1 MMKILGVKDVEV
13 VSEVMCDICCRSTQ
27 TEGGGL
33 QYGEL
38 WAAWGYG
45 SSHDGERYEVHLCEC
60 CFFEVLANLK
70 HERQRETRF
79 DESDEN
85 RCPENFGLVTP
96 EQSDRLYRFAYIT
109 ALAESIFGSDEKAMQ
124 WLSKPSD
131 RFSGKSPLSILTT
144 TQGASQV
151 EEMLMQLA
159 EGFAF

>member
-1 MMKILGVKDVEV
+1 MKILGVKDVEV

-38 WAAWGYG
+38 RAAWGYG

-85 RCPENFGLVTP
+85 RCPESFGLVNP
-96 EQSDRLYRFAYIT
+96 EQSNRLYGFAHIT
-109 ALAESIFGSDEKAMQ
+109 ALAESILVATKRRCNGFPSPKIASRVKAHF
-124 WLSKPSD
+124 
-131 RFSGKSPLSILTT
+131 RYSP
-144 TQGASQV
+144 Q
-151 EEMLMQLA
+151 LMVLPRLKRC
-159 EGFAF
+159 